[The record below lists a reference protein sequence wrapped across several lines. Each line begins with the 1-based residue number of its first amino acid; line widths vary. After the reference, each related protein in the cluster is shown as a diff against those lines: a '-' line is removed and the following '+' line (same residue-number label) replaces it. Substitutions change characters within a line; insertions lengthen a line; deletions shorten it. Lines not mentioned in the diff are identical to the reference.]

1 MKPWSPLAA
10 KPPEL
15 LMVPVDGP
23 SAVRSKPLVLVVGLP
38 TNSTSPLSTN
48 KLERL
53 PDANPGGIPL
63 HVELPFPPKS
73 AVVVRLP
80 HVVDDG
86 LPAMSKLADVIY
98 AP

>member
-15 LMVPVDGP
+15 LMVPVDVP
-23 SAVRSKPLVLVVGLP
+23 SVVRSKPFVLVVGLP

-53 PDANPGGIPL
+53 PYANPGGMPL

-80 HVVDDG
+80 QVVEDG
-86 LPAMSKLADVIY
+86 SPAMSKVAEVTS